1 VFLNISTKFWR
12 NSGYPTAQVN
22 KDGTVTIKDAIGD
35 DPQTVRIHNG
45 FKVEA
50 ISRAQKIPVGAGA
63 TPHDFATKVPGTFI
77 GTDDENWGGTM
88 RKISLPSQKL
98 RTGDPGNGDL

>member
-1 VFLNISTKFWR
+1 MFLNISTKFWR

-50 ISRAQKIPVGAGA
+50 ISRAQKIPVGA
-63 TPHDFATKVPGTFI
+63 PHDFATKVPGTFI